1 MIQLKHQGDCC
12 GCEACAI
19 ACPKKCIT
27 MQRDDKEGFA
37 YPVIDSSL
45 CIDCHRCEQVCPMIN
60 HNEKRAPLSTY
71 AATNP
76 DDTERMA
83 SSSGGIFSML
93 ARNVITCGGI
103 VFGVAFSEDFRS
115 ARHIAVE
122 SEADLAR
129 LRGSKYFQASTAD
142 SFAGVRSALVGGRM
156 VLFTGTP
163 CQVKALRLYLG
174 AKMCASPL
182 LLLVDIIC
190 HGVPS
195 PEAWATYLDRCA
207 GNDEVVDV
215 QFRDKAPSGWHSFC
229 LSLKLRQYECQPA
242 SDGTRSAF
250 APSAS
255 SVDDLRT
262 ISATHREDLYMQSF
276 LRNVNLRPS
285 CYGCRSRGG
294 SSGSDITIGDFW
306 SPPSQ
311 LDDNCGLSAVMVYT
325 ERGKE
330 ALDATNA
337 ALSGVEYARVAQGNP
352 CLEHNVARPRS
363 RKIFWKHYRSDFAK
377 AVRLSKPKPSAYQK
391 LKYQA
396 WLLLHALHLK

>member
-195 PEAWATYLDRCA
+195 PAAWATYLDRCA

-229 LSLKLRQYECQPA
+229 LRA
-242 SDGTRSAF
+242 I
-250 APSAS
+250 AS
-255 SVDDLRT
+255 SADGLRT
-262 ISATHREDLYMQSF
+262 ISATHLEDLFMQSF

-311 LDDNCGLSAVMVYT
+311 LDDNRGLSAVMVYT

-330 ALDATNA
+330 ALGATNA

-396 WLLLHALHLK
+396 WRLLHALHLK

>member
-195 PEAWATYLDRCA
+195 PAAWATYLDRCA

-229 LSLKLRQYECQPA
+229 LRA
-242 SDGTRSAF
+242 I
-250 APSAS
+250 AS
-255 SVDDLRT
+255 SADGLRT
-262 ISATHREDLYMQSF
+262 ISATHREDLFHAIISAQRQSAAIM
-276 LRNVNLRPS
+276 LWLPQPWRLIRQRHHHRRLLEPA
-285 CYGCRSRGG
+285 
-294 SSGSDITIGDFW
+294 IT
-306 SPPSQ
+306 
-311 LDDNCGLSAVMVYT
+311 
-325 ERGKE
+325 
-330 ALDATNA
+330 
-337 ALSGVEYARVAQGNP
+337 AR
-352 CLEHNVARPRS
+352 
-363 RKIFWKHYRSDFAK
+363 
-377 AVRLSKPKPSAYQK
+377 
-391 LKYQA
+391 
-396 WLLLHALHLK
+396 

>member
-71 AATNP
+71 AAINP
-76 DDTERMA
+76 DLSERIA

-93 ARNVITCGGI
+93 ARNVIARGGI

-115 ARHIAVE
+115 ACHIAVE

-142 SFAGVRSALVGGRM
+142 SFAAVRSALVGGRE

-163 CQVKALRLYLG
+163 CQIKALRLYLG
-174 AKMCASPL
+174 AKLCASPL

-195 PEAWATYLDRCA
+195 PATWATYLDRCA

-229 LSLKLRQYECQPA
+229 LRA
-242 SDGTRSAF
+242 I
-250 APSAS
+250 AS
-255 SVDDLRT
+255 SADGLRT
-262 ISATHREDLYMQSF
+262 ISATHREDLFMQSF

-311 LDDNCGLSAVMVYT
+311 LDDNRGLSAVMVYT

-330 ALDATNA
+330 ALGATNA

-396 WLLLHALHLK
+396 WRLLHAIHLK